1 LRTAHEAGKFA
12 KGRIG
17 LQYGTPKDKVG
28 VVKFRKGRDQAA
40 VAASAR
46 MRGGEA
52 DPFRRDPMTLA
63 AALDPDKIVEI
74 DLGGRAFKQNARAH
88 LAEWARRPPFYVLGN
103 GPPQVIVGRYA
114 DVHEIFSD
122 PARFSSEVPRTGRGY
137 EQFDKFMGVEII
149 AQMDGE
155 RHARIRRLL
164 MPAFSSR
171 SMARIQARI
180 TEIIDGMLDRIE
192 RRGNAFDGMADYG
205 AQLVVGAL
213 LTAMVNLEERRKPV
227 FLAFHEVLP
236 LTTYT
241 KPGENFPPECVR
253 AYDDAAAMVD
263 EIIAERRANPD
274 PDVISA
280 LIQARDQD
288 DKLSD
293 KELFDQVFTLCGAAL
308 SATSRAAGGALLA
321 LYSHPD
327 QLAELIRDP
336 SLIPEAVEECLRIA
350 SNGYFTFPRLATR
363 DTEVGGT
370 RILTGMVVRPSPQAA
385 NYDPD
390 VFPDPLTFDIHRHP
404 KRILAF
410 GAGPHHCIGNILGRT
425 AITIAIRRL
434 LERFPHARLA
444 DPGFTPVYGGAV
456 GELRL
461 QHLPMVIQ

>member
-1 LRTAHEAGKFA
+1 MISLAELDRS
-12 KGRIG
+12 
-17 LQYGTPKDKVG
+17 KV
-28 VVKFRKGRDQAA
+28 VD
-40 VAASAR
+40 
-46 MRGGEA
+46 
-52 DPFRRDPMTLA
+52 
-63 AALDPDKIVEI
+63 I
-74 DLGGRAFKQNARAH
+74 DLGSSEFKQNARSS
-88 LAEWARRPPFYVLGN
+88 LAEWARRPPFYVLSN
-103 GPPQVIVGRYA
+103 GPPQVICGRYA
-114 DVHEIFSD
+114 DVQEVFSD
-122 PARFSSEVPRTGRGY
+122 PVRFSSEVPRTRRGY

-149 AQMDGE
+149 AQIDGE
-155 RHARIRRLL
+155 RHARLRRLL

-171 SMARIQARI
+171 SLARIEARI
-180 TEIIDGMLDRIE
+180 TEIIDGMLDTIE
-192 RRGNAFDGMADYG
+192 RRGNRFDGMEDYG

-213 LTAMVNLEERRKPV
+213 LTAMVNLDERRKAV

-253 AYDDAAAMVD
+253 AYDNAAELVIEM
-263 EIIAERRANPD
+263 IAERRAKPGSD
-274 PDVISA
+274 IIST

-293 KELFDQVFTLCGAAL
+293 RELFDQVFTLCGAAL
-308 SATSRAAGGALLA
+308 SATSRAAGGALLM
-321 LYSHPD
+321 LYTHPH
-327 QLAELIRDP
+327 QLAELIRQPD
-336 SLIPEAVEECLRIA
+336 LIPDAIEECLRIA
-350 SNGYFTFPRLATR
+350 SNGYFTFPRRATC

-370 RILTGMVVRPSPQAA
+370 RILKDMVVRPSPQAA

-390 VFPDPLTFDIHRHP
+390 VFPEPLRFDIHRRP

-434 LERFPHARLA
+434 LARFPHAKLA
-444 DPGFTPVYGGAV
+444 DPDFTPVYGGAV